1 MKKIIIV
8 SGIVLGVCFVTLV
21 CVFGIPALIKYN
33 KNLNSNIVAGSETTS
48 DEKDDTGEDVKDE
61 IEFTPLES
69 YELLVGEIVN
79 LKSCFTSTNLM
90 AFDILITSE
99 SEFLDV
105 LDDLKFRVSKDC
117 EIEVKVLSRLKTE
130 TEFKELGSF
139 EVVAYQKFDESKFN
153 YKAKFTSISECDL
166 TITFNEGI
174 DFNLINLGFTS
185 LSLIERKDNES
196 SIVLKLA
203 IENALCG
210 YVNFSYELNTN
221 AEKDKF
227 SKDIILKQDLSYFK
241 LFNISTL
248 AGNFESIDLYLTRNE
263 ENYGTIFAY
272 NDIIIANGLVV
283 NNFSY
288 TFTATNNCVE
298 ISKVGDAYRITAK
311 NAGKAIISVKYGVEV
326 LCTFEVNVDKIE
338 IELVEKRGETFSVYE
353 GESVDISPLEI
364 LPNYA
369 PYEIV
374 YKCANESASISLSGI
389 FVSNIA
395 GVYSIEICI
404 NDLKYNVEVNVV
416 KKVKE
421 KYFDLYN
428 SAGEEFSAFTE
439 YECNA
444 NDSEIFTLS
453 FENADEEIWDGAIID
468 LVVEIDGEINN
479 DVIQIDCIDTETLQI
494 TFKKKGNYELIL
506 RIKDTIFMSR
516 PINLKIN

>member
-1 MKKIIIV
+1 MKKIIII

-69 YELLVGEIVN
+69 YELLVGETVN

-99 SEFLDV
+99 SEFLV
-105 LDDLKFRVSKDC
+105 VSGLEFSVSNDC

-139 EVVAYQKFDESKFN
+139 EVVVYQKFDASKFN
-153 YKAKFTSISECDL
+153 YKTKFTSINECELD
-166 TITFNEGI
+166 ITFNEGI
-174 DFNLINLGFTS
+174 DLNLINLGFNSIS
-185 LSLIERKDNES
+185 LFEREDKEN

-221 AEKDKF
+221 AEIDKF
-227 SKDIILKQDLSYFK
+227 SKNIELKQDLSYFR
-241 LFNISTL
+241 LFNKSTL
-248 AGNFESIDLYLTRNE
+248 AENFESIDLYLTRND
-263 ENYGTIFAY
+263 ENYGSIFAY
-272 NDIIIANGLVV
+272 NDIIVAFDLAIDNV
-283 NNFSY
+283 SY
-288 TFTATNNCVE
+288 TFEVSNNCVQ
-298 ISKVGDAYRITAK
+298 ISKLDDMYRITAK
-311 NAGKAIISVKYGVEV
+311 NAGKAIVSVKYGNEV
-326 LCTFEVNVDKIE
+326 LNTFEVNVDKIE
-338 IELVEKRGETFSVYE
+338 IESVEKRGETFSIYE
-353 GESVDISPLEI
+353 GESVDLSPLKV

-369 PYEIV
+369 PYAIA
-374 YKCANESASISLSGI
+374 YKCASENVSINSNGM

-395 GVYSIEICI
+395 DVYSVEICI
-404 NDLKYNVEVNVV
+404 NELSYYARIIVN
-416 KKVKE
+416 KKVVE
-421 KYFDLYN
+421 KFFDICKQI
-428 SAGEEFSAFTE
+428 GDEICVVTE

-453 FENADEEIWDGAIID
+453 FENCDEEIWDGAITD
-468 LVVEIDGEINN
+468 LVVEINGEINN
-479 DVIQIDCIDTETLQI
+479 DVIQIDFIDTETLII